1 MVTKKE
7 QGVGCKKQTNQQWT
21 LMIKGSIHKNATH
34 THIQYQ
40 ISQTYEAN
48 IDKMEPQNR
57 AMQ

>member
-1 MVTKKE
+1 
-7 QGVGCKKQTNQQWT
+7 
-21 LMIKGSIHKNATH
+21 MIKGSIHKNATH

-48 IDKMEPQNR
+48 IDKIEPQNR